1 MTGIK
6 KQTHTHTYTH
16 IKYKPWRKLGRIL
29 RGRCTRASRVP
40 RGSIAG
46 QGPWPTGTARW
57 CPPEKHGWQFHSAP
71 SVEEIAAANEI
82 AQVAR
87 YHLSMEWEYESER
100 WKGGGC
106 GPIRWMEFTMEDKK
120 RKRAEATHAPLPPFL
135 SNFPAAA
142 CCPAK
147 FNPRVLIF
155 VEDAVS
161 KWFPADRR
169 RDALGH
175 PLSLSSIK
183 IRRSRE
189 LDGVV
194 SKRYV
199 SANDSEEGRGKGFWC
214 CFCSL
219 ILVSDAERSTT
230 KFILG
235 CCARIWC
242 LAAEGIWRVY
252 GGCINLSFSKR

>member
-46 QGPWPTGTARW
+46 RGPWPTGTARW

-71 SVEEIAAANEI
+71 SVEEIAATNEI

-183 IRRSRE
+183 IPRRRA
-189 LDGVV
+189 V
-194 SKRYV
+194 SWTSFQSVMSPPTIQRKEEGKVFDAV
-199 SANDSEEGRGKGFWC
+199 SAVWSSCRTPSDRPPSLYWAVVRGFD
-214 CFCSL
+214 
-219 ILVSDAERSTT
+219 V
-230 KFILG
+230 
-235 CCARIWC
+235 
-242 LAAEGIWRVY
+242 
-252 GGCINLSFSKR
+252 

>member
-46 QGPWPTGTARW
+46 RGPWPTGTARW

-135 SNFPAAA
+135 SNFPVAA

-183 IRRSRE
+183 IRRRGEPWVGRCRFKALCLRQRFRGGKRKRFLMLFLQFDPRVGRRAIDHQVYIGLLCADLMFSSRG
-189 LDGVV
+189 DV
-194 SKRYV
+194 
-199 SANDSEEGRGKGFWC
+199 EG
-214 CFCSL
+214 L
-219 ILVSDAERSTT
+219 
-230 KFILG
+230 
-235 CCARIWC
+235 
-242 LAAEGIWRVY
+242 WRVY
-252 GGCINLSFSKR
+252 

>member
-46 QGPWPTGTARW
+46 RGPWPTGTARW

-183 IRRSRE
+183 IRCRGEPWVGRCRFKALCLRQRFRGRKRERFLMLFLQFDPRVGRRAIDHQVYIGLLCAGWMFSSRG
-189 LDGVV
+189 DV
-194 SKRYV
+194 
-199 SANDSEEGRGKGFWC
+199 EG
-214 CFCSL
+214 L
-219 ILVSDAERSTT
+219 
-230 KFILG
+230 
-235 CCARIWC
+235 
-242 LAAEGIWRVY
+242 WRVY
-252 GGCINLSFSKR
+252 